1 MLSTKSKEEMI
12 NSMTTGEGI
21 IYGLGVVIARS
32 KWGRTYGHDG
42 EFPGYLSEIRYY
54 TKHKLAISLLIN
66 SEETPEAS
74 RVLTSAVDDF
84 ADVIIQATTAPPTVS
99 IDREAV
105 QKLAESWLSLIDGGD
120 FDKAWDQMSER
131 IKGRVP
137 KDAWENLIRNYQ
149 RENGKVKSRKLIT
162 INTPG
167 PDRKLVV
174 VQFDTEFLK
183 RASPATESVLLELED
198 GEWRIT
204 SYSIR

>member
-1 MLSTKSKEEMI
+1 MI

-21 IYGLGVVIARS
+21 IYGLGVVVARS

-74 RVLTSAVDDF
+74 QVLTSAVDDF
-84 ADVIIQATTAPPTVS
+84 AEVIVQATTPLPTVS
-99 IDREAV
+99 IDRDQL
-105 QKLAESWLSLIDGGD
+105 QKLAESWLSLVDAGD
-120 FDKAWDQMSER
+120 FEKAWNQMSDR
-131 IKGRVP
+131 LKMRVP
-137 KDAWENLIRNYQ
+137 KNMWETMIRNSQ
-149 RENGKVKSRKLIT
+149 RENGKLKSRKLVAISS
-162 INTPG
+162 PS
-167 PDRKLVV
+167 PERKLLAI
-174 VQFDTEFLK
+174 QFDTEFLK
-183 RASPATESVLLELED
+183 RPSGTTESVVLELED